1 MGINM
6 LNCIRIANMKQ
17 TDANK
22 LIKIAFRTNKLTI
35 RIIEQHY
42 NEDFVIELDA
52 EPGTEK
58 QLFELKDSIL
68 GCTAEAYLISEQT
81 LPRGMLLTEFET
93 ICELFP
99 DIRLIVQYI
108 E

>member
-1 MGINM
+1 M
-6 LNCIRIANMKQ
+6 CIDILGNIQIANMKQ
-17 TDANK
+17 TVANK
-22 LIKIAFRTNKLTI
+22 LVKMAFKKNKLTI
-35 RIIEQHY
+35 RIVEQHY
-42 NEDFVIELDA
+42 NEDFIIEIAA

-68 GCTAEAYLISEQT
+68 GCTAEAYLISKET
-81 LPRGMLLTEFET
+81 LPQGIVLTEFEK

-99 DIRLIVQYI
+99 DIHLIIQYI